1 MSRQRE
7 SGMTKDGSK
16 ASLKTLN
23 KIIDF
28 AKNTKVIADRPIGS
42 KKGSRSRSRKEKNSL
57 KQILKNK
64 SDEINKVVD

>member
-1 MSRQRE
+1 MS
-7 SGMTKDGSK
+7 KDGSK

-57 KQILKNK
+57 K
-64 SDEINKVVD
+64 

>member
-28 AKNTKVIADRPIGS
+28 AKNTKVIAEIG
-42 KKGSRSRSRKEKNSL
+42 RAH
-57 KQILKNK
+57 
-64 SDEINKVVD
+64 V